1 LHSRT
6 LKKII
11 GCLFALLFL
20 TVMLDVRVQRLIDIP
35 DTITLRQGEQR
46 TLDFELPLSATLGG
60 DSIDAL
66 KFNGETLSESA
77 QLQLGDPVTIE
88 SVGIG
93 EVRLNITAFGIIP
106 VKAVTIQVDNAR
118 RLVVG
123 GHSVGVTLYTRGA
136 LVVGT
141 SELIDAQGKVSNPAQ
156 EGDVQ
161 PGDVILSANGTD
173 IRDADHLSEIINGM
187 KGASMV
193 LTIQRNGQTLSRT
206 VQAVRDYQDGKYRLG
221 IWVRDST
228 AGVGTLTFYD
238 PATKKFGSL
247 GHAITDVD
255 THTNLNVKEG
265 EIFHSSI
272 IDVRQ
277 GVRGEP
283 GELQGDFDDT
293 EINLMGKL
301 EKNTEYGIYGTM
313 YQPLENDLYPDALPA
328 AAMDE
333 VHTGA
338 ATLLTT
344 VDETGIHEYKCEI
357 VRVNRQDAP
366 STKGMVVKITD
377 PTLLER
383 TGGIVQGMSGSPI
396 LQDGRIVGALTHV
409 FVNDPTQGYAI
420 FIEWMLSE
428 IG

>member
-1 LHSRT
+1 MHSRT

-221 IWVRDST
+221 IWVRIPRRAWARS
-228 AGVGTLTFYD
+228 
-238 PATKKFGSL
+238 
-247 GHAITDVD
+247 
-255 THTNLNVKEG
+255 
-265 EIFHSSI
+265 
-272 IDVRQ
+272 
-277 GVRGEP
+277 
-283 GELQGDFDDT
+283 
-293 EINLMGKL
+293 
-301 EKNTEYGIYGTM
+301 
-313 YQPLENDLYPDALPA
+313 
-328 AAMDE
+328 
-333 VHTGA
+333 
-338 ATLLTT
+338 
-344 VDETGIHEYKCEI
+344 
-357 VRVNRQDAP
+357 P
-366 STKGMVVKITD
+366 STTRPPKSSGVSGM
-377 PTLLER
+377 P
-383 TGGIVQGMSGSPI
+383 
-396 LQDGRIVGALTHV
+396 
-409 FVNDPTQGYAI
+409 
-420 FIEWMLSE
+420 
-428 IG
+428 